1 MHMCA
6 SVSEEGGDE
15 EGADSEEVSLLSYT
29 LEYLSLGYRDTCIGI
44 WLSYE
49 YGYLFIMNQ

>member
-1 MHMCA
+1 
-6 SVSEEGGDE
+6 VSEEGGDE

-29 LEYLSLGYRDTCIGI
+29 LEYLSLGCRDTFIGI